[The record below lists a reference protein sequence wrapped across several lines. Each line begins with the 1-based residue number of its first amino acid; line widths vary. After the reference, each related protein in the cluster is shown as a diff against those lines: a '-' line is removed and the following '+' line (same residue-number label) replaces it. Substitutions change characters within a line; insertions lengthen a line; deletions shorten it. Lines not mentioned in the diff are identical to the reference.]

1 MGNGE
6 NKIKIFLSKLSIR
19 NSLIVIFIFCFL
31 TYANTL
37 FNGMFWD
44 DYESIINNQYVSSWQ
59 YLPKYFSEN
68 LTAGSGI
75 RDNYW
80 RPLLLFS
87 FSLDYKIGGIEPF
100 FYHLQSLLWHMAASC
115 LFFVLLI
122 KLVRN
127 NLAALFGALL
137 FAAHPLQTEAV
148 SYVAGRADPM
158 HTTLMLASILFFLK
172 YFDTRNTSSYIWS
185 LVFFIFAL
193 LTKERA
199 IIFPAI
205 ISLIVL
211 LPAIKSHD
219 KSFKK
224 TFCIITP
231 YFIIAGIYL
240 ALRMTVLHFT
250 DTFDLGAENSLG
262 APSLWIQLLTYFK
275 AFAIYAELLIWPA
288 KLYMEKSIALPSS
301 IWDWQ
306 VLLGIIIFITTLSI
320 IIRSWKKSSFVSI
333 GLFWFFVALSPSL
346 HVFPI
351 QGLLYEHW
359 LYPALPG
366 LFLALCAFLAPHFNF
381 KKITQLKFVLICF
394 IICILFAF
402 SIRTIIRNNDWR
414 DPIRFYEKNIL
425 LGGFSAR
432 IYTNLGMAYDDAGK
446 HNEGI
451 EAYRKA
457 IDLDE
462 RLFQPWYDMG
472 NTFSGL
478 GDNESAL
485 DCYAESI
492 KRNPY
497 FIPSYTN
504 SASIFFKQKDL
515 NRALEILK
523 QANEKSPSNVKILY
537 NLAII
542 SRENG
547 DTEAAKKYLDEILK
561 SDPRNT
567 DVLILLNRL

>member
-1 MGNGE
+1 
-6 NKIKIFLSKLSIR
+6 
-19 NSLIVIFIFCFL
+19 
-31 TYANTL
+31 
-37 FNGMFWD
+37 MFWD
-44 DYESIINNQYVSSWQ
+44 DYDSITNNQYVRSWQ

-75 RDNYW
+75 LDNYW

-87 FSLDYKIGGIEPF
+87 FSLDYKIGGLEPF
-100 FYHLQSLLWHMAASC
+100 FYHLQNLVWHMAASC
-115 LFFVLLI
+115 LFFLLLAR
-122 KLVRN
+122 LVRN

-137 FAAHPLQTEAV
+137 FAAHPLQAEAV

-158 HTTLMLASILFFLK
+158 HTALLLGSIMFFLK
-172 YFDTRNTSSYIWS
+172 YSDTRKNYFFVWS
-185 LVFFIFAL
+185 LVFFAFAL

-205 ISLIVL
+205 ISLITL
-211 LPAIKSHD
+211 LPTTKQHGHSL
-219 KSFKK
+219 KK
-224 TFCIITP
+224 IVRLLTP

-250 DTFDLGAENSLG
+250 DTFDLGAQDSLG
-262 APSLWIQLLTYFK
+262 IPSLWIQLLTYFK
-275 AFAIYAELLIWPA
+275 ALAIYAGLLIWPA
-288 KLYMEKSIALPSS
+288 KLYMEKSITLPTSL
-301 IWDWQ
+301 WNWQ
-306 VLLGIIIFITTLSI
+306 VLAGIAIFTTTLFV
-320 IIRSWKKSSFVSI
+320 IIRSWKNGRLISI
-333 GLFWFFVALSPSL
+333 GLLWFFVALSPSL

-359 LYPALPG
+359 LYPAMPG
-366 LFLALCAFLAPHFNF
+366 LLLTLCAFLAPHFYF
-381 KKITQLKFVLICF
+381 KMATPLKLASVCLA
-394 IICILFAF
+394 ICIVSAF
-402 SIRTIIRNNDWR
+402 GIRTIIRNNDWQS
-414 DPIRFYEKNIL
+414 PIRFYEKNIS

-432 IYTNLGMAYDDAGK
+432 IYTNLGMAYDDAGRHK
-446 HNEGI
+446 EGI

-457 IDLDE
+457 TELDG

-504 SASIFFKQKDL
+504 SASIYFKRKDFQS
-515 NRALEILK
+515 ALEILK
-523 QANEKSPSNVKILY
+523 QANEKSPSDIQVLY

-542 SRENG
+542 SKENG
-547 DTEAAKKYLDEILK
+547 DTGAAKKYLDDILEL
-561 SDPRNT
+561 DPRNT
-567 DVLILLNRL
+567 DVRILLNRL